1 MIQVY
6 RCVGKLSLVRK
17 AHNVIMS
24 LWCSAFIIFQ
34 GDLRN
39 FVRFVNKK
47 ISVILLQYL
56 YKCSLEHV

>member
-6 RCVGKLSLVRK
+6 RCVGKLSLVSN
-17 AHNVIMS
+17 ALNVIMS

-39 FVRFVNKK
+39 FVRIVNNL
-47 ISVILLQYL
+47 SV
-56 YKCSLEHV
+56 